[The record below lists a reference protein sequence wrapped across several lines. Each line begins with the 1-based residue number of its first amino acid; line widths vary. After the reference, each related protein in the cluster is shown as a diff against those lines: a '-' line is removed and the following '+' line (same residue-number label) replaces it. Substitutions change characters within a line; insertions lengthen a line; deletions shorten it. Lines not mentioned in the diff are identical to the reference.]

1 MVLFDRLTCILTK
14 GNHSIDSISIKRNTT
29 VQRIHLNI
37 TFKSMYVL
45 QLYALSLQL
54 DNILNVSP
62 VCGCTLTLNPGTR
75 SKSKKPSDYG
85 RAFDPPSNVK
95 QMRQIKLEHCFSH
108 TQKNWLFNPVNG
120 LYIIIKSSILEKV
133 KNHTDRI
140 RTVNRQVNDLLSK
153 NEQLQTNIVI

>member
-1 MVLFDRLTCILTK
+1 MWLYINLK
-14 GNHSIDSISIKRNTT
+14 PRNE
-29 VQRIHLNI
+29 VKIQ
-37 TFKSMYVL
+37 
-45 QLYALSLQL
+45 
-54 DNILNVSP
+54 
-62 VCGCTLTLNPGTR
+62 
-75 SKSKKPSDYG
+75 KPSDYG

-108 TQKNWLFNPVNG
+108 TQNNWLFNPVNG